1 MKKILH
7 QCLSTVLLLGLLKF
21 LTDVGFW
28 LMNQSYDIAMTLGS
42 LINISALVIVM
53 YLLIKTFSRDFNTIK
68 DLFTKK

>member
-1 MKKILH
+1 MIKILH

-28 LMNQSYDIAMTLGS
+28 LMNQPYDIAMSLGS

>member
-28 LMNQSYDIAMTLGS
+28 LMNQLYDIAMTLGS